1 MPSSMRKKFRAS
13 KPVVAPPKP
22 AETSKSSSKAKSPTL
37 PTAKPSSKS
46 AEEGPSESENDKLPL
61 QRTLR
66 LTGKAR
72 TWSAAELPTSD
83 SETSDIFDDPH
94 LSKGTSSKSQPLIEG
109 TAKESPQQSTI
120 EPSAQASSS
129 KQPAQ
134 TSKKYVKKAQG
145 GKPVVQTKME
155 KKPQNNPVQRKNSCG
170 KTSLSSAKS
179 IDAAVS
185 SNTAPLVKK
194 ADVMQSEPAKR
205 NVKAISIFQHDRPV
219 RLPVVKEEGSPY
231 NCSVRGCPSSTG
243 QCFIGLWLFALPS
256 EESSAPLRAAWL
268 KNVPIDPEI
277 NRPRSP
283 RVCFQHFAKDDF
295 VTNKNR
301 LVGLDE
307 KAVPSVG
314 IPKQAIIPGTSYNF
328 LVNKLRAYAEPTS
341 NVGSKSK
348 SAACDSSA
356 DLALPSGSANST
368 ADIGS
373 GSGTEHGSASATWIK
388 SIVSIRTGAA
398 TGSGSLIEALKSEAT
413 DGAGI
418 TSKPDGQSKSGVGS
432 KIFSARERCSPKK
445 VQLVS
450 MHNAKRG
457 PTAENTSN
465 VASTSV
471 FTGGNETDSLES
483 SATLKPVA
491 KPKAIHGAKTALIKN
506 SGSVHKGKSKSAG
519 DSRMLS
525 MTGSSSKVETQST
538 STLETKAGQ
547 ISNKISRKSICSV
560 LAVSSE
566 TGETISVSS
575 GHSKSAATAGS
586 IDSSSN
592 SAHHSNC
599 QVMTETGPMSECVSK
614 PGDHSISV
622 VTKTESVASDPGPTS
637 QLEPV
642 TMVASASTL
651 NISKPV
657 TTAVLNGSMVTTLE
671 KEPRTSELTG
681 VEASNPYS
689 TSQSGPITVIGSES
703 TPNSSKPATAAVLNG
718 STFVTLE
725 KEPWTSALTVV
736 DKPLMATLRAEC
748 SSNASSL
755 SAVED
760 TPMVVVKQELEETEL
775 FPTDLDGCVALGAS
789 SETHRLYVKQTDGA
803 GHRSSDLCLLHPSD
817 VLAHASL
824 CLPFCLPS
832 TSKSWDAGAAGAHQ
846 SPALSN
852 SSGATSLTGAPSGQ
866 CRSGEPAYAVP
877 NLWDCSQGSTLSF
890 QHTEVLSAGK
900 AFTATNTKSSLSQNA
915 NELTRGCAAAS
926 LSSAL
931 HMSSGQK
938 RNVADC
944 HGADDDEAGACCQA
958 GHTSGSKAD
967 FAFSDQQSTS
977 AYNVDITQESGTG
990 ASQPELSAQQAVPFQ
1005 APSQGGYVLHLKS
1018 GSACSSFSSA
1028 SSNASNKCDGSLQSE
1043 ASGDEWVP
1051 FDPAHGK
1058 YVIEKEYL
1066 GERDDFGLSA
1076 VYCTVVWL
1084 PTSGDN
1090 GKSSSG
1096 SQSTG

>member
-1 MPSSMRKKFRAS
+1 MPSSMRKKFRGS

-46 AEEGPSESENDKLPL
+46 AEEEPSESENDELPL

-94 LSKGTSSKSQPLIEG
+94 LSKGTSAKSQPLIEG
-109 TAKESPQQSTI
+109 TAKKSPQQSTI
-120 EPSAQASSS
+120 EPSAQTSSS
-129 KQPAQ
+129 KQLAQ
-134 TSKKYVKKAQG
+134 TSKKYVKNAWG
-145 GKPVVQTKME
+145 GKPVGQTKME
-155 KKPQNNPVQRKNSCG
+155 KKTLNNHVQRKNSCG

-185 SNTAPLVKK
+185 SNTAPLAKK

-219 RLPVVKEEGSPY
+219 RLPLVKEEGSPY

-256 EESSAPLRAAWL
+256 EESSAPLRSAWL

-314 IPKQAIIPGTSYNF
+314 IPKQAIRPGTSYNF

-341 NVGSKSK
+341 NIGSKSK
-348 SAACDSSA
+348 SACDSSA
-356 DLALPSGSANST
+356 DLALLSGSANST
-368 ADIGS
+368 TDIGS
-373 GSGTEHGSASATWIK
+373 GSGTEHGSASATLIK
-388 SIVSIRTGAA
+388 SIVSIKTGAA

-413 DGAGI
+413 DGARI

-432 KIFSARERCSPKK
+432 KIFSARGRSSTEK

-483 SATLKPVA
+483 SATLKPVT
-491 KPKAIHGAKTALIKN
+491 KPKAIHGAKTALIEN
-506 SGSVHKGKSKSAG
+506 SGPVHKGKSKSAG
-519 DSRMLS
+519 DSRMVS
-525 MTGSSSKVETQST
+525 MTGSSSKVKTQCK

-547 ISNKISRKSICSV
+547 ISNKISKKSICSI

-566 TGETISVSS
+566 TGETSSVSS

-586 IDSSSN
+586 IESNSS
-592 SAHHSNC
+592 SAHHSKC
-599 QVMTETGPMSECVSK
+599 QVMTVTGPMSECVSK

-725 KEPWTSALTVV
+725 KEPWTSALTDV
-736 DKPLMATLRAEC
+736 DKPLMATVRAEC

-775 FPTDLDGCVALGAS
+775 FPTDLDGSVTLGAS
-789 SETHRLYVKQTDGA
+789 SETHRLHVKQTAGA

-832 TSKSWDAGAAGAHQ
+832 TSKSWDAEAAGAHQ
-846 SPALSN
+846 PPALSD
-852 SSGATSLTGAPSGQ
+852 SSGATSLTGAPFWQ
-866 CRSGEPAYAVP
+866 CRSSEPAYAVR
-877 NLWDCSQGSTLSF
+877 NLWDRSQGSTLSF
-890 QHTEVLSAGK
+890 QHTKVLSAGK
-900 AFTATNTKSSLSQNA
+900 AFTATNTKSSLSQNT
-915 NELTRGCAAAS
+915 NELTLGRAAAS

-938 RNVADC
+938 RNIADC
-944 HGADDDEAGACCQA
+944 HGADDNEAGACSQA
-958 GHTSGSKAD
+958 GHISGSKAD
-967 FAFSDQQSTS
+967 FAFSDQQSSST
-977 AYNVDITQESGTG
+977 YNVDITQESGTG
-990 ASQPELSAQQAVPFQ
+990 ASEPELSVQQAVPFQ
-1005 APSQGGYVLHLKS
+1005 PPSQGGYVLHLKS

-1028 SSNASNKCDGSLQSE
+1028 SSNASNKCDGGLQSE

-1096 SQSTG
+1096 SQSAG

>member
-37 PTAKPSSKS
+37 PTAKPNSKS
-46 AEEGPSESENDKLPL
+46 AEEGPSESENDELPL

-83 SETSDIFDDPH
+83 SETSDIFDDPYV
-94 LSKGTSSKSQPLIEG
+94 SKGTNSKSQPLIEG

-134 TSKKYVKKAQG
+134 TSKKCVKTARG
-145 GKPVVQTKME
+145 GKPVGQTKME

-205 NVKAISIFQHDRPV
+205 NVKAISVFQYDRPV
-219 RLPVVKEEGSPY
+219 RLPLVKEEGSPY

-256 EESSAPLRAAWL
+256 EESSAPLRSAWL

-301 LVGLDE
+301 LVGLNE

-314 IPKQAIIPGTSYNF
+314 IPKQAIRPGTSYNF

-341 NVGSKSK
+341 NIGSKSK
-348 SAACDSSA
+348 SAACNSSA

-368 ADIGS
+368 ADIGP
-373 GSGTEHGSASATWIK
+373 GSGTEHGSASATGIK
-388 SIVSIRTGAA
+388 SIVRIKTGAA
-398 TGSGSLIEALKSEAT
+398 TGSGSLIEALMSEAT
-413 DGAGI
+413 DGARI
-418 TSKPDGQSKSGVGS
+418 TSKPVGQAKAGVGS
-432 KIFSARERCSPKK
+432 KIFSAHGRSSTKK

-450 MHNAKRG
+450 MHKVKRG

-483 SATLKPVA
+483 SATLKPVT

-519 DSRMLS
+519 DSRMVS
-525 MTGSSSKVETQST
+525 MTGSSSKVKTQSM

-547 ISNKISRKSICSV
+547 ISNMISKKSICSV

-566 TGETISVSS
+566 TGETSSVSS

-592 SAHHSNC
+592 SAHHFKC

-622 VTKTESVASDPGPTS
+622 VIKTESVASDPGPTS
-637 QLEPV
+637 QLEPA

-657 TTAVLNGSMVTTLE
+657 TTAVLNGSMVMTLE

-689 TSQSGPITVIGSES
+689 TSQSGPITVIGPES

-718 STFVTLE
+718 STFATLE
-725 KEPWTSALTVV
+725 KDPWTSALTVG
-736 DKPLMATLRAEC
+736 DKQLLATLRAEC

-755 SAVED
+755 SAVEN

-775 FPTDLDGCVALGAS
+775 FPTDLDGSVTLGAS
-789 SETHRLYVKQTDGA
+789 SETHRLHVKQTDGA
-803 GHRSSDLCLLHPSD
+803 GHRSLDLCLLHPSD

-846 SPALSN
+846 PPALSD
-852 SSGATSLTGAPSGQ
+852 SIGATCLTGAPFGQ
-866 CRSGEPAYAVP
+866 CRSSEPAYAVP
-877 NLWDCSQGSTLSF
+877 NLWDRSQGSTLSF

-915 NELTRGCAAAS
+915 NELTLGRAAAS

-938 RNVADC
+938 RNVADW
-944 HGADDDEAGACCQA
+944 HGADDEAGACSQA
-958 GHTSGSKAD
+958 GHISGSKAD

-977 AYNVDITQESGTG
+977 TYNVDITQESGTG
-990 ASQPELSAQQAVPFQ
+990 ASQPELSVQQAVPFQ
-1005 APSQGGYVLHLKS
+1005 ARSQGGYVLHLKS

-1028 SSNASNKCDGSLQSE
+1028 SSNASNKCDGGLQSE